1 MVFYCSYSP
10 LFCSVLQLSM
20 FVEYTWQCMK
30 LPDQPSVS
38 TTSSGHQ
45 PVASRRTKQLTKTEG
60 GFFGGA
66 VGGDVTVAAAD
77 STTQGMYHSHHSV

>member
-1 MVFYCSYSP
+1 MLYFSCSP

-45 PVASRRTKQLTKTEG
+45 PVASRRPKQPTKTEV

-77 STTQGMYHSHHSV
+77 STTQGMCHSQQCV